1 MKKKR
6 VIISV
11 INDLVTDQ
19 RIARTADVLVNL
31 GFEVIMVGRR
41 KYDSPVMPER
51 TYETIRMRL
60 LWEKGPFFYAE
71 YNMRLF
77 FLLLSRP
84 SDLLVSNDLDT
95 HLPN

>member
-41 KYDSPVMPER
+41 KYDSPAMPER
-51 TYETIRMRL
+51 AYETIRMRL
-60 LWEKGPFFYAE
+60 LWEKGTA
-71 YNMRLF
+71 
-77 FLLLSRP
+77 FLCRIQYPAFLSP
-84 SDLLVSNDLDT
+84 AFEAC
-95 HLPN
+95 